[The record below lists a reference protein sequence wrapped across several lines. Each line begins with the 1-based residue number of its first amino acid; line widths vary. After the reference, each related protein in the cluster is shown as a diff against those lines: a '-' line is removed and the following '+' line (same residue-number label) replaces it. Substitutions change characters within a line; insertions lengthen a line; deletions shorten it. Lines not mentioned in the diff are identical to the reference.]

1 MRLALVLSPAKK
13 MNVVDGP
20 PYAEGVPHFIG
31 RTEQL
36 MKALQALPYDE
47 LKTLWKT
54 SDKLTALNAERL
66 RDMDLGHGTTAAVI
80 SYEGI
85 AFQHLAA
92 SIMDGPCLDYL
103 RDHLRILSGFY
114 GVLAPFDGVV
124 PYRLEMQA
132 KVRID
137 GFSNLYD
144 FWGPALHDEV
154 TDESHVIVNLASKEY
169 ARAIERHLSAGER
182 YLTCVFGELRGGR
195 VVQRGV
201 YAKMARGEMVRYMA
215 SVDARRPEQIQGFDR
230 SGYVFDPDRSSE
242 KEYCFIR
249 KTKNRT

>member
-20 PYAEGVPHFIG
+20 PYAEGVPRFIG

-92 SIMDGPCLDYL
+92 SIMDGPYLDYL
-103 RDHLRILSGFY
+103 RDHLRILSSFY

-124 PYRLEMQA
+124 PYRLEMGQKLA
-132 KVRID
+132 VG
-137 GFSNLYD
+137 GFADLYA
-144 FWGPALHDEV
+144 FWGDTLLRSLADEGF
-154 TDESHVIVNLASKEY
+154 TDIVNVASVEY
-169 ARAIERHLSAGER
+169 SRALTQHAADGLPKITTCLFGDVRDGKLIQRSTEAKAARGTFVRWCAEQGIGDLDG
-182 YLTCVFGELRGGR
+182 LRGFDE
-195 VVQRGV
+195 RG
-201 YAKMARGEMVRYMA
+201 YAYDERLSQGETL
-215 SVDARRPEQIQGFDR
+215 
-230 SGYVFDPDRSSE
+230 VFTHS
-242 KEYCFIR
+242 
-249 KTKNRT
+249 